1 MSSLTDGLP
10 RAGEIVEL
18 AAQEGLDL
26 ACAVVLLQ
34 KESGGRNVWGHDPVD
49 TGGVYVKGSEVT
61 REAYLEYKR
70 RNLPAQGV
78 GPCQL
83 TYKPFQQ
90 QADDIGG
97 CWDWRCNVTIGF
109 RILAGYIKRYGERE
123 AFRRYNGSGPAAER
137 YADDAMARL
146 KKLRGSA
153 ATVTPAAVK
162 TTGTL
167 LKRGSTGEEVRRL
180 QTVLNRNYPLY
191 SKLVVD
197 GIFGPATE
205 KVVKEFQRRAG
216 LVVDGIVGP
225 ATRAKLGL

>member
-1 MSSLTDGLP
+1 CSQREHRPREPYPQAGACHLDCRWCVACRWWCPRVCSFFCDWELTMSSLTDGLP
-10 RAGEIVEL
+10 RADEIVEL

-97 CWDWRCNVTIGF
+97 CWDWRRNVTIGF
-109 RILAGYIKRYGERE
+109 RILAGYIK
-123 AFRRYNGSGPAAER
+123 
-137 YADDAMARL
+137 
-146 KKLRGSA
+146 
-153 ATVTPAAVK
+153 
-162 TTGTL
+162 
-167 LKRGSTGEEVRRL
+167 
-180 QTVLNRNYPLY
+180 
-191 SKLVVD
+191 
-197 GIFGPATE
+197 
-205 KVVKEFQRRAG
+205 
-216 LVVDGIVGP
+216 
-225 ATRAKLGL
+225 